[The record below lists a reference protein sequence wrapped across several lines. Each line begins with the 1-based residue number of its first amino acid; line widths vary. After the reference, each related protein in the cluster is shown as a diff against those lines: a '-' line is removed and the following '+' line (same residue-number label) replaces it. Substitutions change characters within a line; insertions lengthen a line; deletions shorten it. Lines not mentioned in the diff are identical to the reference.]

1 MYVFGKLNHDTEKF
15 VICTCDLVHNHDLNP
30 EVSRHVVNYRHISEY
45 LKTRLMLN
53 NKAGIPITWNFNTL
67 VREVG
72 GIHNLHFN
80 GQDARNFI
88 NSERRKS
95 RFRGDAKEVLN
106 EGLKAPNPDFYYA
119 VERDADNKLL
129 NIFWSDARCRAMYKA
144 FGDPSSFDSTFLSN
158 RYQMPFCP
166 FVGVNHHGSTILYA
180 AALISYED
188 TESFEWVF
196 EKWMECMG
204 RAPNVLLTDQ
214 CKAMERVIKK
224 VFPETKHRLC
234 LWHILQNADTN
245 LKDHPQF
252 PEIDRDLC
260 TLVHESIT
268 EEELQDMWD
277 DFMEKYNLRRNKW
290 LRGAWDMRQRWMP
303 VFWKDNFCAGMSYTQ
318 RSEQTNKFIKTYMSI
333 ETCLMQF
340 MKQYEDAIEKNVEDE
355 KVNNA
360 KDIKSPLKWDPMIL
374 FEDIFSKVYTN
385 SKFGEVKTEVYG
397 CISTNVETLPN
408 SLGFIKRFRATS
420 KVTEA
425 FWKKDRRSFELSID
439 TITDKYILDR
449 WRKDLVRGYENIRV
463 GYYNPDESERVKRSL
478 EITVKNDYIKRLAMQ
493 SEGSSAI
500 YNSRTDE
507 LIKELEAHAGIQS
520 KDSFAAGGVS
530 SKMWGRRRLRPREII
545 INTPQQEGD
554 IRDPPSPRTSE
565 GMAEDVL

>member
-1 MYVFGKLNHDTEKF
+1 M
-15 VICTCDLVHNHDLNP
+15 
-30 EVSRHVVNYRHISEY
+30 
-45 LKTRLMLN
+45 
-53 NKAGIPITWNFNTL
+53 
-67 VREVG
+67 
-72 GIHNLHFN
+72 
-80 GQDARNFI
+80 
-88 NSERRKS
+88 
-95 RFRGDAKEVLN
+95 
-106 EGLKAPNPDFYYA
+106 EGA
-119 VERDADNKLL
+119 
-129 NIFWSDARCRAMYKA
+129 
-144 FGDPSSFDSTFLSN
+144 
-158 RYQMPFCP
+158 
-166 FVGVNHHGSTILYA
+166 
-180 AALISYED
+180 
-188 TESFEWVF
+188 
-196 EKWMECMG
+196 
-204 RAPNVLLTDQ
+204 
-214 CKAMERVIKK
+214 IKK

-234 LWHILQNADTN
+234 LWHILQNADKN

-252 PEIDRDLC
+252 PQIDRDLR

-303 VFWKDNFCAGMSYTQ
+303 VFWKDTFCAGMSSTQ
-318 RSEQTNKFIKTYMSI
+318 RSEQTNRFIKTYMSI
-333 ETCLMQF
+333 ETARCNSWS
-340 MKQYEDAIEKNVEDE
+340 KDEDAIEKKVEDE

-385 SKFGEVKTEVYG
+385 KKFGEVKTEMF
-397 CISTNVETLPN
+397 E
-408 SLGFIKRFRATS
+408 FRGILCRHIMKCLDVLDVKA
-420 KVTEA
+420 
-425 FWKKDRRSFELSID
+425 IP
-439 TITDKYILDR
+439 DKYIIER

-520 KDSFAAGGVS
+520 IDSFAAGGVS
-530 SKMWGRRRLRPREII
+530 SKMWGRRRLRPRETI

-554 IRDPPSPRTSE
+554 IRDPPTSE
-565 GMAEDVL
+565 EWRKTYCQTDKEKEKDK

>member
-1 MYVFGKLNHDTEKF
+1 MSNSFDLNALYIEEEGENAVIDENETATELLRHAKTCSEGNEDNQPAIEPTIGAEFESGEQFFVVFRYTYAYKTGFELHVRSSQLLAPFKEQGVRRNGVGDKEPRFHMMNKIKFMCSEGNTRKKSSCVTPCKMYVFGKLNHDSGKF

-45 LKTRLMLN
+45 FKARLVLN
-53 NKAGIPITWNFNTL
+53 DRAGIPITRNFNTL

-80 GQDARNFI
+80 RQDARNFI

-106 EGLKAPNPDFYYA
+106 YFEGLKEQNPDFYYA

-166 FVGVNHHGSTILYA
+166 FVRVNHHGSTILYA

-204 RAPNVLLTDQ
+204 RAPTVLLTDQ
-214 CKAMERVIKK
+214 CKAMEGAIKK

-234 LWHILQNADTN
+234 LWHILQNADKN

-252 PEIDRDLC
+252 PQIDRDLR

-277 DFMEKYNLRRNKW
+277 DFMEKYNLQRNKW
-290 LRGAWDMRQRWMP
+290 LRGAWDMRGGGCLFLERHFSCGY
-303 VFWKDNFCAGMSYTQ
+303 VFY
-318 RSEQTNKFIKTYMSI
+318 SE
-333 ETCLMQF
+333 E
-340 MKQYEDAIEKNVEDE
+340 
-355 KVNNA
+355 
-360 KDIKSPLKWDPMIL
+360 
-374 FEDIFSKVYTN
+374 
-385 SKFGEVKTEVYG
+385 
-397 CISTNVETLPN
+397 
-408 SLGFIKRFRATS
+408 
-420 KVTEA
+420 
-425 FWKKDRRSFELSID
+425 
-439 TITDKYILDR
+439 
-449 WRKDLVRGYENIRV
+449 
-463 GYYNPDESERVKRSL
+463 
-478 EITVKNDYIKRLAMQ
+478 
-493 SEGSSAI
+493 
-500 YNSRTDE
+500 
-507 LIKELEAHAGIQS
+507 
-520 KDSFAAGGVS
+520 
-530 SKMWGRRRLRPREII
+530 
-545 INTPQQEGD
+545 
-554 IRDPPSPRTSE
+554 
-565 GMAEDVL
+565 

>member
-1 MYVFGKLNHDTEKF
+1 
-15 VICTCDLVHNHDLNP
+15 
-30 EVSRHVVNYRHISEY
+30 
-45 LKTRLMLN
+45 
-53 NKAGIPITWNFNTL
+53 
-67 VREVG
+67 
-72 GIHNLHFN
+72 
-80 GQDARNFI
+80 
-88 NSERRKS
+88 
-95 RFRGDAKEVLN
+95 
-106 EGLKAPNPDFYYA
+106 
-119 VERDADNKLL
+119 
-129 NIFWSDARCRAMYKA
+129 MYKA

-180 AALISYED
+180 VALISYED

-204 RAPNVLLTDQ
+204 RAPTVLLTDQ
-214 CKAMERVIKK
+214 CKAMEGAIKK

-234 LWHILQNADTN
+234 LWHILQNADKN

-252 PEIDRDLC
+252 PQIDRDLR

-268 EEELQDMWD
+268 EEELQDKWD

-303 VFWKDNFCAGMSYTQ
+303 VFWKDTFCAGMSSTQ
-318 RSEQTNKFIKTYMSI
+318 RSEQTNRFIKTYMSI
-333 ETCLMQF
+333 ETGLMQF
-340 MKQYEDAIEKNVEDE
+340 MKQYEDAIEKKVEDE

-385 SKFGEVKTEVYG
+385 KKLE
-397 CISTNVETLPN
+397 

-425 FWKKDRRSFELSID
+425 FWKKDRRSFEVSID
-439 TITDKYILDR
+439 TITGEYKCGCKMFEFRGILCRHIMKCLDVLEKAIPDINTY
-449 WRKDLVRGYENIRV
+449 WIAAQDLVRGYENIRV

-493 SEGSSAI
+493 SEGSS
-500 YNSRTDE
+500 RH
-507 LIKELEAHAGIQS
+507 L
-520 KDSFAAGGVS
+520 
-530 SKMWGRRRLRPREII
+530 
-545 INTPQQEGD
+545 
-554 IRDPPSPRTSE
+554 
-565 GMAEDVL
+565 

>member
-1 MYVFGKLNHDTEKF
+1 MFEGNEDNQPAIEPTIGAEFESGEQFRRYTYAYKTGFELHVRSSQLLAPFKEQGVRRNGVGDKEPRFHMMNKIRLMCSEGNTTKKSSCITPCKMYVFGKLNHDTGKF

-45 LKTRLMLN
+45 FKARLVLN
-53 NKAGIPITWNFNTL
+53 DRAGIPITRNFNTL

-80 GQDARNFI
+80 GQDARKFI

-95 RFRGDAKEVLN
+95 RFRGDAKEVFN
-106 EGLKAPNPDFYYA
+106 YFEGLKAQNPDFYYA

-196 EKWMECMG
+196 EKWKECMG
-204 RAPNVLLTDQ
+204 RAPTVLLTDQ
-214 CKAMERVIKK
+214 CKAMEGAIKK

-234 LWHILQNADTN
+234 LWHILQNADKN

-252 PEIDRDLC
+252 PQIDRDLR

-290 LRGAWDMRQRWMP
+290 LRGAWDMRERWMP
-303 VFWKDNFCAGMSYTQ
+303 VFWKDTFCAGMSSTQ
-318 RSEQTNKFIKTYMSI
+318 RSEQTNR
-333 ETCLMQF
+333 
-340 MKQYEDAIEKNVEDE
+340 
-355 KVNNA
+355 
-360 KDIKSPLKWDPMIL
+360 
-374 FEDIFSKVYTN
+374 
-385 SKFGEVKTEVYG
+385 
-397 CISTNVETLPN
+397 
-408 SLGFIKRFRATS
+408 FIKRT
-420 KVTEA
+420 
-425 FWKKDRRSFELSID
+425 
-439 TITDKYILDR
+439 
-449 WRKDLVRGYENIRV
+449 
-463 GYYNPDESERVKRSL
+463 
-478 EITVKNDYIKRLAMQ
+478 
-493 SEGSSAI
+493 
-500 YNSRTDE
+500 
-507 LIKELEAHAGIQS
+507 
-520 KDSFAAGGVS
+520 
-530 SKMWGRRRLRPREII
+530 
-545 INTPQQEGD
+545 
-554 IRDPPSPRTSE
+554 
-565 GMAEDVL
+565 

>member
-1 MYVFGKLNHDTEKF
+1 MEGLHNIAIESLSGLEEQVAMLHEQEFRVMKMVVGAIKIRSDCHAKGMKEMEKEADDFVKSVLGTYEKCCKLREELEDDIK
-15 VICTCDLVHNHDLNP
+15 IL
-30 EVSRHVVNYRHISEY
+30 
-45 LKTRLMLN
+45 
-53 NKAGIPITWNFNTL
+53 KAGIPITRNFNTL

-88 NSERRKS
+88 NNERRKS

-106 EGLKAPNPDFYYA
+106 YFEALKAQNPDFYYA

-158 RYQMPFCP
+158 STGCLCP

-196 EKWMECMG
+196 EKWMEWMG
-204 RAPNVLLTDQ
+204 RAPTVLLTDQ
-214 CKAMERVIKK
+214 CKAMEGAIKK

-234 LWHILQNADTN
+234 LWHILQNADKN

-252 PEIDRDLC
+252 PRIDRDLR
-260 TLVHESIT
+260 TLGHESIT

-303 VFWKDNFCAGMSYTQ
+303 VFG
-318 RSEQTNKFIKTYMSI
+318 KTLYVR
-333 ETCLMQF
+333 
-340 MKQYEDAIEKNVEDE
+340 YEDAIEKKMEDE

-385 SKFGEVKTEVYG
+385 SKFEEVKTEVYG

-425 FWKKDRRSFELSID
+425 FWKKDRRSFEVSID
-439 TITDKYILDR
+439 TITGEYKCGCKMFEFRRILCRHIMKCLDVLDVKAIPDKYI
-449 WRKDLVRGYENIRV
+449 I
-463 GYYNPDESERVKRSL
+463 ERRARIWL
-478 EITVKNDYIKRLAMQ
+478 EDTKIFGLGTTTRMTQNVLKGL
-493 SEGSSAI
+493 
-500 YNSRTDE
+500 
-507 LIKELEAHAGIQS
+507 
-520 KDSFAAGGVS
+520 
-530 SKMWGRRRLRPREII
+530 LR
-545 INTPQQEGD
+545 
-554 IRDPPSPRTSE
+554 
-565 GMAEDVL
+565 

>member
-1 MYVFGKLNHDTEKF
+1 MSNSF
-15 VICTCDLVHNHDLNP
+15 DLNALYIEEEGEN
-30 EVSRHVVNYRHISEY
+30 EVIDENETATELLRHATCSKAM
-45 LKTRLMLN
+45 KTINQLLSLR
-53 NKAGIPITWNFNTL
+53 L
-67 VREVG
+67 VR
-72 GIHNLHFN
+72 NLN
-80 GQDARNFI
+80 R
-88 NSERRKS
+88 SES
-95 RFRGDAKEVLN
+95 
-106 EGLKAPNPDFYYA
+106 DFYYA

-158 RYQMPFCP
+158 R
-166 FVGVNHHGSTILYA
+166 
-180 AALISYED
+180 
-188 TESFEWVF
+188 
-196 EKWMECMG
+196 
-204 RAPNVLLTDQ
+204 
-214 CKAMERVIKK
+214 
-224 VFPETKHRLC
+224 
-234 LWHILQNADTN
+234 
-245 LKDHPQF
+245 
-252 PEIDRDLC
+252 DLR

-277 DFMEKYNLRRNKW
+277 DFMEKYNLRCNKW

-303 VFWKDNFCAGMSYTQ
+303 VFWKDTFCAGMSSTQ
-318 RSEQTNKFIKTYMSI
+318 RSEQTNRFIKTYMSI
-333 ETCLMQF
+333 ETGLMQF
-340 MKQYEDAIEKNVEDE
+340 MEQYEDAIEKKVEDE

-385 SKFGEVKTEVYG
+385 KKFGEVKTEVYG

-425 FWKKDRRSFELSID
+425 FWKKDRRSFEVSID
-439 TITDKYILDR
+439 TITGEYKCDCKMFEFRGILCRHIMKCLDVLDVKAIPHKYIIER

-500 YNSRTDE
+500 YNSE
-507 LIKELEAHAGIQS
+507 P
-520 KDSFAAGGVS
+520 
-530 SKMWGRRRLRPREII
+530 M
-545 INTPQQEGD
+545 N
-554 IRDPPSPRTSE
+554 
-565 GMAEDVL
+565 

>member
-1 MYVFGKLNHDTEKF
+1 
-15 VICTCDLVHNHDLNP
+15 
-30 EVSRHVVNYRHISEY
+30 
-45 LKTRLMLN
+45 
-53 NKAGIPITWNFNTL
+53 
-67 VREVG
+67 
-72 GIHNLHFN
+72 
-80 GQDARNFI
+80 
-88 NSERRKS
+88 
-95 RFRGDAKEVLN
+95 
-106 EGLKAPNPDFYYA
+106 
-119 VERDADNKLL
+119 
-129 NIFWSDARCRAMYKA
+129 MYKA

-196 EKWMECMG
+196 EKWIECMG
-204 RAPNVLLTDQ
+204 RAPTVLLTDQ
-214 CKAMERVIKK
+214 CKAMEGAIKK

-234 LWHILQNADTN
+234 LWHIIQNADKN

-252 PEIDRDLC
+252 PQIDRDLR

-303 VFWKDNFCAGMSYTQ
+303 VFWKDTFCAGMSSTQ
-318 RSEQTNKFIKTYMSI
+318 RSEQTNRFIKTYMSI
-333 ETCLMQF
+333 ETGLMQF
-340 MKQYEDAIEKNVEDE
+340 MEQYEDAIEKKVEDE

-425 FWKKDRRSFELSID
+425 FWKKDRRSFEVSID
-439 TITDKYILDR
+439 TITGEYKCGCKMFEFRGILCRHIMKCLDVLDVKAILHKYIIER
-449 WRKDLVRGYENIRV
+449 RKDLVRGYENIRV

-507 LIKELEAHAGIQS
+507 LIKELEAHLWDTIYRFICGRW
-520 KDSFAAGGVS
+520 SFLKNVGS
-530 SKMWGRRRLRPREII
+530 
-545 INTPQQEGD
+545 
-554 IRDPPSPRTSE
+554 
-565 GMAEDVL
+565 